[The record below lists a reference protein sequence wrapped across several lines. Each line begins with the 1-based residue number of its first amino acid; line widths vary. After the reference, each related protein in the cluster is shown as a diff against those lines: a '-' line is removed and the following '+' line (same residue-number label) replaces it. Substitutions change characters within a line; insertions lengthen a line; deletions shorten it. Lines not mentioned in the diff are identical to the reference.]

1 MRQVNTKRCSGLS
14 RSNLWL
20 MTAVCTGDWL
30 KGWVW
35 LPMKL
40 SVGMA
45 AIALLTTSA
54 QAATLTDW
62 KFDPAT
68 RQLQVSIPEGTVPH
82 YFLLAQPA
90 RIVLDLPNTQMG
102 SVPSQQTYSGAV
114 SQIRVGQFQDG
125 LTRIVIEL
133 APDAVLAPG
142 QVELQPVGSDQ
153 GNSSD
158 SRWILQPLFADRPV
172 DRSAIAAQPDTAQ
185 PDTVQPDTAQPNI
198 TVPDITAPAS
208 GLPSESASSGLP
220 ALEPGAIVIP
230 TAPAAAAVPAPAAVP
245 VLENPTPLSVSS
257 APAVSENQADASVA
271 DATVSMPPSTVSPTM
286 MPTLPSTVSQ
296 PAQPITVTVPPLQPS
311 VPIASPASSGTAL
324 SPASPAVT
332 SVAPSVEFGQPRPEP
347 IGMAG
352 AGVEIAASPNILV
365 PAGTLLSLR
374 YPRETA
380 LELKADR
387 PLQEVLLLQQ
397 AVRDRNGNILL
408 AEGSQ
413 VIGRFETSSSGS
425 KFVAQAIALPGQN
438 LRLNAES
445 GSLAGDREVSGSNLA
460 INSAIGAF
468 ALSVLSG
475 SATVGLLGGATA
487 GAATTYLTAPQPATI
502 QPNQVIQIR
511 LLVDLPRPGLQP

>member
-1 MRQVNTKRCSGLS
+1 MRQVNIKRCSRLS
-14 RSNLWL
+14 ESNLWL
-20 MTAVCTGDWL
+20 ITAICTGSWL

-35 LPMKL
+35 LPINL

-45 AIALLTTSA
+45 AIALLTTAA

-133 APDAVLAPG
+133 APDTVLAPG
-142 QVELQPVGSDQ
+142 QVELQPVGNGQ
-153 GNSSD
+153 GSSSE
-158 SRWILQPLFADRPV
+158 SRWILQPLFADRPA
-172 DRSAIAAQPDTAQ
+172 DNSTAAAAQPDLTQTEPAQ
-185 PDTVQPDTAQPNI
+185 PS
-198 TVPDITAPAS
+198 ITAAAS
-208 GLPSESASSGLP
+208 GLPSESVSSGLP

-230 TAPAAAAVPAPAAVP
+230 TLPAP
-245 VLENPTPLSVSS
+245 ENSSPPSVSS
-257 APAVSENQADASVA
+257 APTVPENQANAPVA
-271 DATVSMPPSTVSPTM
+271 DVTEPMTPRPMPPNTGLPSTGLPSTVSPV

-296 PAQPITVTVPPLQPS
+296 PTQPITVTVPPLQPS
-311 VPIASPASSGTAL
+311 APITSSASSGVTAS
-324 SPASPAVT
+324 SPASPAT
-332 SVAPSVEFGQPRPEP
+332 PSVAPAIEFGQPRPGQV
-347 IGMAG
+347 GMAG
-352 AGVEIAASPNILV
+352 AGVEIAASPNVLV

-387 PLQEVLLLQQ
+387 PRQEVLLLQQ
-397 AVRDRNGNILL
+397 AIRDRNGNILL

-413 VIGRFETSSSGS
+413 VIGQFETSSSGS
-425 KFVAQAIALPGQN
+425 KFVAQAIALQGQN

-475 SATVGLLGGATA
+475 SAAVGLLGGATA

-511 LLVDLPRPGLQP
+511 LLADLPRPRTQP